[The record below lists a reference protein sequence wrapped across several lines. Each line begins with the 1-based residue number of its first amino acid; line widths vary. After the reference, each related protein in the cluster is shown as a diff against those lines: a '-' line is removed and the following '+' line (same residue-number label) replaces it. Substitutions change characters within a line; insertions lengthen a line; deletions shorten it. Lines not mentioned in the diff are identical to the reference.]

1 MRICVF
7 LGSSD
12 GISPAFRATAVSV
25 AQSLVRREIGIVY
38 GGGRA
43 GCMGA
48 LADAALAAGGEVI
61 GVLPQKLGSRE
72 IAHDGLTQLHVVGSM
87 HERKALMTSLCDA
100 FLALPGGFGTLD
112 ELFEALTWRQ
122 LGYHDKPCALLDVD
136 GYFAPLLAFCD
147 SARENGFVRDVD
159 RTALL
164 AGDDSEMLIG
174 ELLARMPSRDRV
186 RRSGRVD

>member
-12 GISPAFRATAVSV
+12 GVSPAFRATAMTV
-25 AQSLVRREIGIVY
+25 ARSLAARGIGIVY
-38 GGGRA
+38 GGGRV

-61 GVLPQKLGSRE
+61 GVLPQSLESRE
-72 IAHDGLTQLHVVGSM
+72 VAHDGLTALHVVSSM
-87 HERKALMTSLCDA
+87 HERKAKMTSLADA

-122 LGYHDKPCALLDVD
+122 LGYHAKPCAILDVE
-136 GYFAPLLAFCD
+136 GYYAPLLAFCD
-147 SARENGFVRDVD
+147 SARENGFVRDED
-159 RTALL
+159 RAALL
-164 AGDDSEMLIG
+164 CDSDPEVLIDA
-174 ELLARMPSRDRV
+174 LVV
-186 RRSGRVD
+186 RAPAAAP

>member
-12 GISPAFRATAVSV
+12 GTSPSFRATATRV
-25 AQSLVRREIGIVY
+25 AQSLARRGIGIVY
-38 GGGRA
+38 GGGRV

-61 GVLPQKLGSRE
+61 GVLPRSLEDRE
-72 IAHDGLTQLHVVGSM
+72 VANTALTALHMVSSM
-87 HERKALMTSLCDA
+87 HERKALMTSLADA

-136 GYFAPLLAFCD
+136 GYYASLLAFCD
-147 SARENGFVRDVD
+147 SARQNGFVRHAD
-159 RTALL
+159 RAALL
-164 AGDDSEMLIG
+164 SGNDPERLIE
-174 ELLARMPSRDRV
+174 ELIARAPTAVVARAYPEQE
-186 RRSGRVD
+186 

>member
-12 GISPAFRATAVSV
+12 GATPAFRATAVGV
-25 AQSLVRREIGIVY
+25 AQSLVRRDIGIVY

-48 LADAALAAGGEVI
+48 LADAALAANGEVI
-61 GVLPQKLGSRE
+61 GVLPHKLGGRE
-72 IAHDGLTQLHVVGSM
+72 IAHDGLTALHIVSSM
-87 HERKALMTSLCDA
+87 HERKAMMTSLADA

-122 LGYHDKPCALLDVD
+122 LGYHDKPCAMLDVD

-147 SARENGFVRDVD
+147 GARQSGFVREAD
-159 RTALL
+159 RAALL
-164 AGDDSEMLIG
+164 SSDDPEAIIDALI
-174 ELLARMPSRDRV
+174 ARVPARAR
-186 RRSGRVD
+186 